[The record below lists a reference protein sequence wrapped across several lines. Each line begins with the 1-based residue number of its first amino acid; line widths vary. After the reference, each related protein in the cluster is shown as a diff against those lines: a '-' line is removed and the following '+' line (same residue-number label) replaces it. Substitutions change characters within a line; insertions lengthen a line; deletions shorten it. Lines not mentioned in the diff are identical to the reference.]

1 MKKLIILTIS
11 LLMIINIFARN
22 IVDEMKSKVPEI
34 KSNVE
39 NLNLKWIPGTNE
51 GFYSF
56 FERFDGVTLEDVNK
70 RLAAYKELPDAIKEK
85 LLNHFKTL
93 NSFPGGKILPDELVT
108 TDDRIMSSLI
118 MIKPE
123 NISDKTFYRL
133 EPIRDQYLHG
143 SCWAFST
150 AGMMESDYAVQVLGE
165 TTDGNKNNLV
175 DFSERWAA
183 YHNID
188 WDVYFYS
195 NYEIVQ
201 DRNSLEGGLVY
212 FSSYNMIRYGMIEEK
227 YAPYSD
233 VFLTDEEQIP
243 LPPQAYGAPRYKANK
258 TIMIPDAISSKELGY
273 TYDDYINMIK
283 TALKNYG
290 SLAVSYFVPDD
301 FYSYTKG
308 IYTPTVSPSGGHA
321 VTLVGWVAAEDLDD
335 VVLAEKINPE
345 ATPILG
351 TEVSSYTYYDPTVEA
366 TYTADLFWI
375 VKNSWGYNWGDGG
388 YFVIPAITKEAYDNP
403 KKDEDGNY
411 IIQWWNINSR
421 PMYALVFDSEAKHN
435 TVDLD
440 INGDGTVNLDDF
452 KALVNKV
459 GSTDADDISKCDIG
473 YPKDGKIT
481 GDDVSTWIYLYNKS
495 KE

>member
-11 LLMIINIFARN
+11 LLMIINLFAGN

-34 KSNVE
+34 KNNVE
-39 NLNLKWIPGTNE
+39 KLNLKWTPGTNE
-51 GFYSF
+51 DFYSF

-70 RLAAYKELPDAIKEK
+70 KLAAYKELPDAIKEK
-85 LLNHFKTL
+85 LLNHFKSL
-93 NSFPGGKILPDELVT
+93 NNFPGGKVSPDEMVT
-108 TDDRIMSSLI
+108 TDDLIMSSFI

-123 NISDKTFYRL
+123 NIIDKTFYRL
-133 EPIRDQYLHG
+133 EPIRDQKYHG

-150 AGMMESDYAVQVLGE
+150 AAMMESDYAVQVLGE
-165 TTDGNKNNLV
+165 TIDGNKDNLI

-188 WDVYFYS
+188 WEVLIYSGGDV
-195 NYEIVQ
+195 IQ
-201 DRNSLEGGLVY
+201 DRNSLEGGNVY
-212 FSSYNMIRYGMIEEK
+212 FSSYNMIRYGMIKEEN
-227 YAPYSD
+227 APYSD
-233 VFLTDEEQIP
+233 IFLTDEEQIP

-258 TIMIPDAISSKELGY
+258 TILIPDAASSKELGY

-290 SLAVSYFVPDD
+290 SLSVAYLVPGD
-301 FYSYTKG
+301 FYYYTKG

-335 VVLAEKINPE
+335 VVLAGKISAN
-345 ATPILG
+345 ATPILD
-351 TEVSSYTYYDPTVEA
+351 TEVSSITYYDPTVDA
-366 TYTADLFWI
+366 TYTANLFWI
-375 VKNSWGYNWGDGG
+375 VKNSWGYDWGDGG
-388 YFVIPAITKEAYDNP
+388 YFVIPAITKDAYDNGVVQ
-403 KKDEDGNY
+403 K
-411 IIQWWNINSR
+411 WNINSR
-421 PMYALVFDSEAKHN
+421 NMYALVFDSEAKHEGVN
-435 TVDLD
+435 LD
-440 INGDGTVNLDDF
+440 INGDGTVNFDDF

-459 GSTDADDISKCDIG
+459 GSTDAEDISKCDIG